1 MSPWMA
7 FLSSLH
13 LVPSQLPDEAQLPPT
28 YSPTLI
34 ARSRASYNLHAR
46 RIGDFVGKKFLNPSR
61 ESDVVER
68 EATEV
73 RVMLVDDHQL
83 FREGLVALLG
93 MDKTINIVGQAATSR
108 QASAL
113 ADEAK
118 PDVVI
123 LDLTLPDGD
132 GIATTRELLRSRPRT
147 RILILTMHT
156 TPFFVR
162 KALAAG
168 AAGYA
173 LKSQPAEEIL
183 EAVRAV
189 ARGETYVSPQIA
201 PPTDEAVARRS
212 QDNSLSPLDE
222 LSPREREVFDLV
234 MRGLS
239 NQAIGENLCI
249 SIKTV
254 ETHRSHINK
263 KLDVHS
269 TGQLIRLAALQGL
282 VSQ

>member
-1 MSPWMA
+1 M
-7 FLSSLH
+7 
-13 LVPSQLPDEAQLPPT
+13 
-28 YSPTLI
+28 
-34 ARSRASYNLHAR
+34 
-46 RIGDFVGKKFLNPSR
+46 
-61 ESDVVER
+61 VER
-68 EATEV
+68 VGTDS

-83 FREGLVALLG
+83 FREGLVALLAT
-93 MDKTINIVGQAATSR
+93 DKTLIVVGQAATSR
-108 QASAL
+108 QACAL
-113 ADEAK
+113 ADEVK
-118 PDVVI
+118 PDVVV

-132 GIATTRELLRSRPRT
+132 GIATTRELLRRRPRT
-147 RILILTMHT
+147 RVLILTMHT
-156 TPFFVR
+156 TQFFVR
-162 KALAAG
+162 KALGAG

-183 EAVRAV
+183 EAVRII
-189 ARGETYVSPQIA
+189 ARGDTYVSPQIA
-201 PPTDEAVARRS
+201 PPPDDAATRRP
-212 QDNSLSPLDE
+212 QDGNLNALDE

-239 NQAIGENLCI
+239 NQSIGENLCI

>member
-1 MSPWMA
+1 
-7 FLSSLH
+7 
-13 LVPSQLPDEAQLPPT
+13 
-28 YSPTLI
+28 
-34 ARSRASYNLHAR
+34 
-46 RIGDFVGKKFLNPSR
+46 
-61 ESDVVER
+61 
-68 EATEV
+68 
-73 RVMLVDDHQL
+73 MLVDDHQL
-83 FREGLVALLG
+83 FREGLVALLAL
-93 MDKTINIVGQAATSR
+93 DKGLTIVGQAATSR
-108 QASAL
+108 QAAAL
-113 ADEAK
+113 ADEVT
-118 PDVVI
+118 PDVVV

-132 GIATTRELLRSRPRT
+132 GIATTRELLRRRPRT

-156 TPFFVR
+156 TQFFVR

-183 EAVRAV
+183 EAVRVV
-189 ARGETYVSPQIA
+189 ARGDTYVSPQIA
-201 PPTDEAVARRS
+201 PPPSDETTGRRA
-212 QDNSLSPLDE
+212 QDGLSALDE

-239 NQAIGENLCI
+239 NQSIGENLCI

>member
-1 MSPWMA
+1 
-7 FLSSLH
+7 
-13 LVPSQLPDEAQLPPT
+13 V
-28 YSPTLI
+28 
-34 ARSRASYNLHAR
+34 N
-46 RIGDFVGKKFLNPSR
+46 
-61 ESDVVER
+61 VVEHVSG
-68 EATEV
+68 EIKI
-73 RVMLVDDHQL
+73 MLVDDHQL
-83 FREGLVALLG
+83 FREGLVALLSAEPG
-93 MDKTINIVGQAATSR
+93 MTVVGHAATSR
-108 QASAL
+108 QACAMTDQL
-113 ADEAK
+113 K

-132 GIATTRELLRSRPRT
+132 GIAATREILRRRQRT
-147 RILILTMHT
+147 RILILTMHA

-162 KALAAG
+162 KAIAAG

-173 LKSQPAEEIL
+173 LKSQAASEIL
-183 EAVRAV
+183 EAVRTV
-189 ARGETYVSPQIA
+189 AAGEAYVSPQMA
-201 PPTDEAVARRS
+201 PPPGSEPSRKPG
-212 QDNSLSPLDE
+212 QDGGLSALDE